1 MSGNGY
7 KFEPVVL
14 QLLDK
19 KKMKTFD
26 ENDTRYRLVVS
37 DGVNLHIWTT
47 VATALNDMIVKIPN
61 FSIIKVREYQTP
73 ETNKNETDL
82 RYGIV

>member
-7 KFEPVVL
+7 EFETVVL

-26 ENDTRYRLVVS
+26 ENDTRYRLAVS
-37 DGVNLHIWTT
+37 DGVNLHRWTT
-47 VATALNDMIVKIPN
+47 VATALNGLIVNIPN
-61 FSIIKVREYQTP
+61 FSIIKLGDYQTP
-73 ETNKNETDL
+73 DSNKYETDL
-82 RYGIV
+82 RYSIV